1 MDAEPGHPP
10 ESSRLLSHPAL
21 LLAGIVLASLNMRG
35 ALASMAPLVGD
46 VSAHFGLSST
56 VSSLVT
62 SVPVLFLGLGS
73 MFAPRLSRRFGT
85 EQVLFAALTALA
97 AGIVVRSLSSVVAL
111 FAGSILLGTAI
122 ALLNVLMP
130 GLIKRDFPHRAAS
143 MTSLY
148 TCAMVIG
155 ASTAA
160 GVSVPLE
167 KSFGGSWQAALAFWA
182 LPAAVAAAVWFP
194 QVVLERRSRSAP
206 AATAISTTGH
216 QGRSPGLGKGL
227 GPDRVRDAGV
237 WRSTLAWQV
246 TCFMGLQSLLV
257 YVVIAWMPTILTD
270 HGMSKSTAG
279 VVFAVSNLIQVVGA
293 FVFPLLAAR
302 MRNQG
307 PLVAV
312 AVALTASGYVGL
324 LVNPVGGAWAWA
336 ALLGVGQGGAV
347 GLALTMIVLRSRD
360 AYTAARL
367 SGLAQGVGYL
377 LAASGPLA
385 AGALYQSSGG
395 WTAPIVLMLLLCGA
409 QLAAGL
415 GAARDRKL

>member
-1 MDAEPGHPP
+1 MSHPTATVPLIDAEPGHP
-10 ESSRLLSHPAL
+10 SGSRRLLSHPVL

-46 VSAHFGLSST
+46 VSAHYGLSST

-73 MFAPRLSRRFGT
+73 MVAPRLSQRFGT
-85 EQVLFAALTALA
+85 EQVLFAALAVLS
-97 AGIVVRSLSSVVAL
+97 AGIVVRSLSSIVAL
-111 FAGSILLGTAI
+111 FAGSVLLGTAI

-194 QVVLERRSRSAP
+194 QVVLSRRSRSAAP
-206 AATAISTTGH
+206 APAVPN
-216 QGRSPGLGKGL
+216 SPV
-227 GPDRVRDAGV
+227 PVRDAGV
-237 WRSTLAWQV
+237 WRKPLAWQV

-270 HGMSKSTAG
+270 HGMSRSAAG
-279 VVFAVSNLIQVVGA
+279 IVFAFSSLVQVVGA
-293 FVFPLLAAR
+293 FVFPLLAGR

-312 AVALTASGYVGL
+312 AVGLTASGYAGL
-324 LVNPVGGAWAWA
+324 LVDPVGGAWAWA

-360 AYTAARL
+360 AFTAARL
-367 SGLAQGVGYL
+367 SGMAQGVGYL
-377 LAASGPLA
+377 LAAAGPLA

-415 GAARDRKL
+415 GAGRDRKV